1 MTTLSFSQR
10 RLWFLNQLD
19 GPSAIYNIPT
29 ALRLS
34 GTLDRE
40 ALTAALADVITRH
53 ETLRTVLADGLEGP
67 RQVVLDAT
75 DEAAAPVLTVV
86 DTDEAGL
93 AAALEEAARYTF
105 DLLGEIPIRC
115 TLFELAPDDH
125 VLLVLLHHVAGDGWS
140 VPVLVRDLLGAY
152 AARQAGRAPG
162 WPELPVQYSDF
173 TVWQQE
179 LLGSEDDPDSV
190 ISRQLSYWRETL
202 ADLPEELGLPTDRPR
217 PATATHRGDTLPLT
231 VPADVHARLVELA
244 RENRASLFMVVQAAL
259 ATLLSKLS
267 GSTDVPIGTPIAGR
281 TDAALDDL
289 VGFFVNTLVLR
300 ADLSGTPTFREL
312 LARVR
317 DADLHAYEHQDVPF
331 ERLVEV
337 LNPPRAMARHPLFQ
351 TLLTWNDND
360 QRQARTAAA
369 ELPGLTVRGHN
380 AETRTARFDL
390 SFTVEE
396 RQTRTGAPDGLSG
409 ALNYSTD
416 LFDRSTAESFVER
429 FTRVLAAVAAA
440 PDAPIAR
447 VDLLSG
453 DERHEVLD
461 RANATAR
468 DVPSATVPEL
478 FAARAAATPD
488 APALAFGEDTVS
500 YGELNARA
508 NRLAHWLIERGARP
522 ESLVAV
528 ALPRSVDLMVALLAV
543 LKSGAGYVPVDPEFP
558 QDRIA
563 YILQD
568 AAPVLSLTADVLAA
582 ADLTGCSADDPQ
594 VAGRSGDTTAYVI
607 YTSGSTGRPKGV
619 TVTQAALVNFL
630 TAM

>member
-29 ALRLS
+29 ALRLTGS
-34 GTLDRE
+34 LDR
-40 ALTAALADVITRH
+40 AVLTAALADVITRH
-53 ETLRTVLADGLEGP
+53 ETLRTVLADGPDGP

-75 DEAAAPVLTVV
+75 ADAAAPVLTEVPC
-86 DTDEAGL
+86 DEAGL
-93 AAALEEAARYTF
+93 DEALQAAARHEF
-105 DLLGEIPIRC
+105 DLLGETPIRC
-115 TLFELAPDDH
+115 TLFTLGPDEH

-140 VPVLVRDLLGAY
+140 VPVLVRDLLSGY
-152 AARQAGRAPG
+152 AARQAGHAPA
-162 WPELPVQYSDF
+162 WDELPVQYSDF

-190 ISRQLSYWRETL
+190 VSRQLGYWRETL
-202 ADLPEELGLPTDRPR
+202 AGLPDELGLPTDRPR
-217 PATATHRGDTLPLT
+217 PATASHRGDTLPLT
-231 VPADVHARLVELA
+231 VPADVHARLLTLA
-244 RENRASLFMVVQAAL
+244 RENRSSLFMVVQAGLAAL
-259 ATLLSKLS
+259 LAKLS
-267 GSTDVPIGTPIAGR
+267 GSTDVPLGTPIAGR
-281 TDAALDDL
+281 TDEALDDL

-369 ELPGLTVRGHN
+369 DLPGLTVTGHH

-396 RQTRTGAPDGLSG
+396 RQSGSGAPEGLSG

-416 LFDRSTAESFVER
+416 LFDRSTAERIAER

-440 PDAPIAR
+440 PDVPVVR
-447 VDLLSG
+447 LDLLTE
-453 DERHEVLD
+453 DERYEALEA
-461 RANATAR
+461 ANSTAR
-468 DVPSATVPEL
+468 AVEATTVHEL
-478 FAARAAATPD
+478 FAARVSS
-488 APALAFGEDTVS
+488 APALTYGEQMLS
-500 YGELNARA
+500 YRELNARA
-508 NRLAHWLIERGARP
+508 NRLAHWLIGQGAGPER
-522 ESLVAV
+522 LVAV
-528 ALPRSVDLMVALLAV
+528 ALR
-543 LKSGAGYVPVDPEFP
+543 
-558 QDRIA
+558 
-563 YILQD
+563 
-568 AAPVLSLTADVLAA
+568 
-582 ADLTGCSADDPQ
+582 
-594 VAGRSGDTTAYVI
+594 
-607 YTSGSTGRPKGV
+607 
-619 TVTQAALVNFL
+619 
-630 TAM
+630 

>member
-34 GTLDRE
+34 GALDRDALAA
-40 ALTAALADVITRH
+40 ALTDVITRH
-53 ETLRTVLADGLEGP
+53 ETLRTVLADGPEGP
-67 RQVVLDAT
+67 RQVVLDAA
-75 DEAAAPVLTVV
+75 DGAAAPVLMVV
-86 DTDEAGL
+86 DTDETGL
-93 AAALEEAARYTF
+93 DGALEEAARHAF
-105 DLLGEIPIRC
+105 DLLGETPMRC
-115 TLFELAPDDH
+115 TLFRLAPDEH

-140 VPVLVRDLLGAY
+140 MPVLVRDLLGAY
-152 AARQAGRAPG
+152 AARHAGRAPG
-162 WPELPVQYSDF
+162 WTELPVQYSDF

-190 ISRQLSYWRETL
+190 VSRQLAYWRGAL
-202 ADLPEELGLPTDRPR
+202 ADLPEDLGLPTDRPR
-217 PATATHRGDTLPLT
+217 LATATHRGDTLPLA
-231 VPADVHARLVELA
+231 VPADVHTRLVELA

-267 GSTDVPIGTPIAGR
+267 GSTDVPMGTPIAGR
-281 TDAALDDL
+281 TDEALDDL

-317 DADLHAYEHQDVPF
+317 DADLKAYEHQDLPF

-360 QRQARTAAA
+360 QRQARSAAA
-369 ELPGLTVRGHN
+369 ELPGLTVSGHN

-396 RQTRTGAPDGLSG
+396 RQTTTGAPEGLSG

-416 LFDRSTAESFVER
+416 LFDRSTAERIAER
-429 FTRVLAAVAAA
+429 FTRVLSAVAAA
-440 PDAPIAR
+440 PDTPVSR
-447 VDLLSG
+447 VDLLTA
-453 DERHEVLD
+453 DERHEVLEAD
-461 RANATAR
+461 NATAR
-468 DVPSATVPEL
+468 AITPATVPEL
-478 FAARAAATPD
+478 FATRAALSPHAT
-488 APALAFGEDTVS
+488 ALSYREERLS

-508 NRLAHWLIERGARP
+508 NRLAHWLVERGARP

-528 ALPRSVDLMVALLAV
+528 ALPRSADLVVALLAV
-543 LKSGAGYVPVDPEFP
+543 LKSGAGYVPVDPESP

-563 YILQD
+563 YILKD
-568 AAPVLSLTADVLAA
+568 AAPVLTLTEDVLAA
-582 ADLTGCSADDPQ
+582 ADLTGCPADDPRTGGH
-594 VAGRSGDTTAYVI
+594 AGGESTAYVI

-619 TVTQAALVNFL
+619 SVTQAALVNFL
-630 TAM
+630 T

>member
-29 ALRLS
+29 ALRLTGS
-34 GTLDRE
+34 LDRD
-40 ALTAALADVITRH
+40 ALTAALADVVTRH
-53 ETLRTVLADGLEGP
+53 ETLRTVLADGPEGP
-67 RQVVLDAT
+67 RQVVLAADT
-75 DEAAAPVLTVV
+75 AAAPSLTVV
-86 DTDEAGL
+86 PTDEAGL
-93 AAALEEAARYTF
+93 DRALETAARHEF
-105 DLLGEIPIRC
+105 DLLGETPIRC
-115 TLFELAPDDH
+115 TLFELAPDEH

-140 VPVLVRDLLGAY
+140 VPVLIRDLLDAY
-152 AARQAGRAPG
+152 AARQAGRAPD
-162 WPELPVQYSDF
+162 WAELPVQYSDF

-190 ISRQLSYWRETL
+190 ITRQLAYWRDTL
-202 ADLPEELGLPTDRPR
+202 AGLPEELGLPTDRPR
-217 PATATHRGDTLPLT
+217 PATATHHGDTLPLA
-231 VPADVHARLVELA
+231 VPADAHARLLDLA
-244 RENRASLFMVVQAAL
+244 RDTRSSLFMVVQAAL
-259 ATLLSKLS
+259 ATLLCKLS

-281 TDAALDDL
+281 TDEALDDL

-312 LARVR
+312 LERVR

-360 QRQARTAAA
+360 QRQARSAAA
-369 ELPGLTVRGHN
+369 ELPGLTVRGHT

-396 RQTRTGAPDGLSG
+396 RHASSGAPEGLSG

-416 LFDRSTAESFVER
+416 LFDRATAERIAER
-429 FTRVLAAVAAA
+429 FTRVLAAVADA
-440 PDAPIAR
+440 PDVPVAR
-447 VDLLSG
+447 VDLLTPA
-453 DERHEVLD
+453 ERHEVLE

-468 DVPSATVPEL
+468 DVEPSCVAEL
-478 FAARAAATPD
+478 FAARAVSSPEV
-488 APALAFGEDTVS
+488 PALVLGDVVVS

-522 ESLVAV
+522 E
-528 ALPRSVDLMVALLAV
+528 
-543 LKSGAGYVPVDPEFP
+543 
-558 QDRIA
+558 
-563 YILQD
+563 
-568 AAPVLSLTADVLAA
+568 T
-582 ADLTGCSADDPQ
+582 
-594 VAGRSGDTTAYVI
+594 
-607 YTSGSTGRPKGV
+607 
-619 TVTQAALVNFL
+619 
-630 TAM
+630 

>member
-29 ALRLS
+29 ALRLTGS
-34 GTLDRE
+34 LDRA

-53 ETLRTVLADGLEGP
+53 ETLRTVLADGPEGP
-67 RQVVLDAT
+67 RQVVLDAG
-75 DEAAAPVLTVV
+75 DDAAAPVLTVV
-86 DTDEAGL
+86 PCDEAGL
-93 AAALEEAARYTF
+93 DDALQAAARHEF
-105 DLLGEIPIRC
+105 DLLGETPIRC
-115 TLFELAPDDH
+115 TLFALAPDEH

-140 VPVLVRDLLGAY
+140 VPVLVRDLLGGY
-152 AARQAGRAPG
+152 AARQRGHAPD

-190 ISRQLSYWRETL
+190 ISRQLGYWRETL
-202 ADLPEELGLPTDRPR
+202 AGLPDELGLPADRPR
-217 PATATHRGDTLPLT
+217 PATATHRGDTVPLT
-231 VPADVHARLVELA
+231 VPADVHARLLTLA

-267 GSTDVPIGTPIAGR
+267 GSTDVPLGTPIAGR
-281 TDAALDDL
+281 TDEALDDL

-369 ELPGLTVRGHN
+369 ELPGLTVAGHH

-396 RQTRTGAPDGLSG
+396 RQSGSEAPEGLSG

-416 LFDRSTAESFVER
+416 LFDRATAERIAER
-429 FTRVLAAVAAA
+429 FTRVLAAVATA
-440 PDAPIAR
+440 PDAPVAR
-447 VDLLSG
+447 VDLLTAG
-453 DERHEVLD
+453 ERHEALEA
-461 RANATAR
+461 ANATAR
-468 DVPSATVPEL
+468 DVAPATVPEL
-478 FAARAAATPD
+478 FAARAALVPG
-488 APALAFGEDTVS
+488 APALSFGDLVLS

-508 NRLAHWLIERGARP
+508 NRLAHWLVERGAGP
-522 ESLVAV
+522 ERLVAV
-528 ALPRSVDLMVALLAV
+528 ALPRSVDLVVALL
-543 LKSGAGYVPVDPEFP
+543 
-558 QDRIA
+558 
-563 YILQD
+563 
-568 AAPVLSLTADVLAA
+568 
-582 ADLTGCSADDPQ
+582 
-594 VAGRSGDTTAYVI
+594 
-607 YTSGSTGRPKGV
+607 
-619 TVTQAALVNFL
+619 
-630 TAM
+630 